1 MRALRDAPY
10 AFMSSL
16 EREAAHDPE
25 FWEQWVGE
33 SDLGVAGAIFVA
45 IDDGAGVAMAGGFF
59 ADDARE
65 TATLW
70 GMWVDPAARRRGLGR
85 QLVDAVADWA
95 RRSGAASLRLAVTEC
110 PASQP
115 AAALYQGLGFVHT
128 GEQEQLESDPTLT
141 TQVMTLPI

>member
-85 QLVDAVADWA
+85 CQFAIGGNRVPSVTARSRAVSRPRLCAHRGAGTARIRPHAHYAGYDAPD
-95 RRSGAASLRLAVTEC
+95 LAPSV
-110 PASQP
+110 
-115 AAALYQGLGFVHT
+115 L
-128 GEQEQLESDPTLT
+128 PT
-141 TQVMTLPI
+141 